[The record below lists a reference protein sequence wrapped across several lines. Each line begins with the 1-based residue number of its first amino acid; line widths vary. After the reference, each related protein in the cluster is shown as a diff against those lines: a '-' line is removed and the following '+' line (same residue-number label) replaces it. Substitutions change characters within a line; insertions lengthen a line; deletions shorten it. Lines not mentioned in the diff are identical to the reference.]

1 MCYSINRDYVSFT
14 DELTLRNEAFIMT
27 GNDLVPLGEVLVIY
41 KSNFL
46 WSIQQEYRKS
56 YFEDFEIEN
65 KVINYV
71 IFLNS

>member
-1 MCYSINRDYVSFT
+1 
-14 DELTLRNEAFIMT
+14 MT
-27 GNDLVPLGEVLVIY
+27 GNDLVPLGEVLVKY

-71 IFLNS
+71 IFLNSWVRVLKMRNHNH

>member
-1 MCYSINRDYVSFT
+1 
-14 DELTLRNEAFIMT
+14 MT
-27 GNDLVPLGEVLVIY
+27 GNDLVPLGEVLVKY